1 MPETGG
7 QQQFLH
13 LGPTLG
19 PLGEGGI
26 EDLPPVDIGKDLD
39 RFTAAVLG
47 GHIFRDPGDEVV
59 LERALDDLVEEVRGQ
74 KFVNV
79 GTGKVGCKWLVVCQC

>member
-1 MPETGG
+1 
-7 QQQFLH
+7 
-13 LGPTLG
+13 
-19 PLGEGGI
+19 
-26 EDLPPVDIGKDLD
+26 
-39 RFTAAVLG
+39 VLG

-79 GTGKVGCKWLVVCQC
+79 GTGKVGCKWLVVCQG